1 MFWGLDANLAYKRH
15 FPAINW
21 LTSYS
26 LYTDQLEDW
35 FAENASKDFM
45 KLRGR
50 LMSLLQDESEL
61 QEIVNLVGMD
71 ALSPTDRLKL
81 ETARS
86 IREDY
91 LHQNA
96 FDSIDTY
103 TSLKKQVLMMRA
115 ILLCY
120 DKSVEALKDGANTD
134 MLIAMSVRERVGRFK
149 YEEETNIDNEFE
161 SISAMLEQEIKDVL
175 ERSED

>member
-26 LYTDQLEDW
+26 LYTDQLKDW
-35 FAENASKDFM
+35 FAENAAPDFID
-45 KLRGR
+45 LRGR
-50 LMSLLQDESEL
+50 LMALLQDEAEL

-71 ALSPTDRLKL
+71 ALSAPDRLKL
-81 ETARS
+81 ETSRS

-96 FDSIDTY
+96 FDPTDTY
-103 TSLKKQVLMMRA
+103 TSLKKQVLMMRI
-115 ILLCY
+115 ILTYY
-120 DKSVEALKDGANTD
+120 DRALDALKKGANIE
-134 MLIAMSVRERVGRFK
+134 MLVNLPIRERIGRFK
-149 YEEETNIDNEFE
+149 YEQEDKINEEYD
-161 SISAMLEQEIKDVL
+161 SIAAQLDIEIKDVL